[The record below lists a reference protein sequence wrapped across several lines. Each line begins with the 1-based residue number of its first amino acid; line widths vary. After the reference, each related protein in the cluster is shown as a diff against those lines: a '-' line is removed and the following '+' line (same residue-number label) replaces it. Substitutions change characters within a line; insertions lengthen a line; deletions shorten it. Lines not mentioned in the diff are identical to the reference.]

1 MIRAYILVLT
11 MFLPFAGLA
20 QEGRGDG
27 MVMDAPGVTLAE
39 FLWIKRPVLIF
50 ADSPNDPNFRR
61 QIDLIE
67 ADEGELAEYDVVV
80 IADANPGA
88 RSFLRQKFR
97 PRGFGLILLDKDGEV
112 KIRKPLP
119 WDVRE
124 ITHAIAKF
132 PLTRQEMLDR
142 YPSGR

>member
-1 MIRAYILVLT
+1 MIRAYILVLA
-11 MFLPFAGLA
+11 MFLPFAAFA
-20 QEGRGDG
+20 QEGRADG
-27 MVMDAPGVTLAE
+27 IVLDARGVTLAE
-39 FLWIKRPVLIF
+39 FQWLKRPVLIF
-50 ADSPNDPNFRR
+50 ADSPNDPSFRR
-61 QIDLIE
+61 QIELVE
-67 ADEGELAEYDVVV
+67 ADRGELAEYDVVV
-80 IADANPGA
+80 IADANPAA
-88 RSFLRQKFR
+88 RSFLRQRFR
-97 PRGFGLILLDKDGEV
+97 PRGFGLIILDKDGEV

>member
-61 QIDLIE
+61 QIELIE
-67 ADEGELAEYDVVV
+67 ADEGEVSEYDVVV

-88 RSFLRQKFR
+88 RSFLRQKFP
-97 PRGFGLILLDKDGEV
+97 PRRFGLILLDKDGEV